1 MSIDP
6 NQGPSRAN
14 EQIGTEPKSTPRVHF
29 GVEDTVREGPP
40 SAIPRPGAGDILN
53 SDGINESG
61 SVSFEDGLTLENG
74 RTPLLAAN
82 NPYIKR
88 EEFDEEAIPR
98 DPTIE
103 PLEPQAQTLVRE
115 LSKKIP
121 GLPANLANL
130 DSGLP
135 NTANA
140 NLNLAATGHQNTP
153 VTYKQGVLATLLKLS
168 QNSGS
173 RASSSTLASG
183 LETPG
188 VESGAA
194 TPSRWY
200 KNTNDNTAAILA
212 GASLQLGRA
221 YAGSGGSEK
230 LPIRPKRPRS
240 GRTHSGGLTNI
251 LGRLSREENE
261 DEIKLRYHLAHILHK
276 QKYLLQLC
284 KALMLYGAPTHRL
297 EEYLKMSARVLDVEG
312 QFLYLPGC
320 MIVSFDDSSTHTSNM
335 QLVRVTP
342 ALNLGKLQDVHL
354 VYKQVVHD
362 IIGVEE
368 GMVQLQRLFEQGP
381 RFAVWLQV
389 LVYGAASASVGPLF
403 SARLIDLPVCFLL
416 GTVLGILGLVI
427 APRSTLYSNVFE
439 IVACVVICF
448 LARAFGSIDGGTLF
462 CFAGISQAS
471 IALILPGYI
480 VLCGA
485 LELQSKNLVAGSVR
499 MFYAI
504 IYSLLLG
511 FGITIGTALYGA
523 VDSKATSSKTCL
535 NVMSDYYKFLFV
547 LVFTLCLN
555 VLNQCKWKQ
564 LPVSLF
570 ISISGFAVNFF
581 ATRRFPTNVQIANAL
596 GAFTIG
602 VIGNLYSR
610 LSHQIAFTSI
620 VPAIFIQVPSGLAA
634 QGGLISGLDSADSLT
649 NKTVTTSPE
658 ALQSQFNITIA
669 NVALGMI
676 QVGIGISVGLFFA
689 AIAVY
694 PFGKRRSGLFSF

>member
-1 MSIDP
+1 MSVNVIRSTP
-6 NQGPSRAN
+6 
-14 EQIGTEPKSTPRVHF
+14 GTWGMASTESKASPRVHF
-29 GVEDTVREGPP
+29 GADDRPEDSASPEKPKNATKYGPSGDDRDEG
-40 SAIPRPGAGDILN
+40 SNMNLGT
-53 SDGINESG
+53 
-61 SVSFEDGLTLENG
+61 GLLLIQG
-74 RTPLLAAN
+74 RTPLLAAK

-88 EEFDEEAIPR
+88 EEFDEQAAPVDSEIE
-98 DPTIE
+98 TI
-103 PLEPQAQTLVRE
+103 EPQAQVMVRE
-115 LSKKIP
+115 PSNMIP
-121 GLPANLANL
+121 GLPNNLVDSKSERPNSTAIL
-130 DSGLP
+130 DNQNSS
-135 NTANA
+135 NTSQPAM
-140 NLNLAATGHQNTP
+140 HKP
-153 VTYKQGVLATLLKLS
+153 GVLATLLS
-168 QNSGS
+168 FPQNSGHRIS
-173 RASSSTLASG
+173 NSTLASASQ
-183 LETPG
+183 TPK
-188 VESGAA
+188 VDSGAA
-194 TPSRWY
+194 TPLTWY
-200 KNTNDNTAAILA
+200 KSSYDHTAAILA
-212 GASLQLGRA
+212 GASFQLGDA
-221 YAGSGGSEK
+221 YAGSSGPDK
-230 LPIRPKRPRS
+230 VPIRHKRPRPS
-240 GRTHSGGLTNI
+240 RTHSGGLSNV
-251 LGRLSREENE
+251 LGRFSQEENE

-320 MIVSFDDSSTHTSNM
+320 MIISFDDSSTHTSNM

-354 VYKQVVHD
+354 VYKQVIHD
-362 IIGVEE
+362 VIGVEE
-368 GMVQLQRLFEQGP
+368 GMVQLQKLFDQGP

-403 SARLIDLPVCFLL
+403 SARLIDLPVCFFL
-416 GTVLGILGLVI
+416 GTILGVLALVI

-448 LARAFGSIDGGTLF
+448 LARAFGSIEGGTIF
-462 CFAGISQAS
+462 CFSGISQAS

-485 LELQSKNLVAGSVR
+485 LELQSRNLVAGSVR

-523 VDSKATSSKTCL
+523 VDSKATSSKSCS

-564 LPVSLF
+564 LPMSIG
-570 ISISGFAVNFF
+570 ISIAGFAVSFF

-602 VIGNLYSR
+602 AIGNLYSR

-658 ALQSQFNITIA
+658 ALQSQFNNTIA

-694 PFGKRRSGLFSF
+694 PFGKRRSGLFTF

>member
-1 MSIDP
+1 MNAIQTSP
-6 NQGPSRAN
+6 GVERESSH
-14 EQIGTEPKSTPRVHF
+14 EPKTTPRVHF
-29 GVEDTVREGPP
+29 GTDDTLGN
-40 SAIPRPGAGDILN
+40 GASPERLRNAARIN
-53 SDGINESG
+53 SCGYDGEQTQADDMSSG
-61 SVSFEDGLTLENG
+61 TRVSLIQGL
-74 RTPLLAAN
+74 TPLLAAD

-88 EEFDEEAIPR
+88 EEFDEEAAPI
-98 DPTIE
+98 DSEIE
-103 PLEPQAQTLVRE
+103 ALEPQAQVIVRE
-115 LSKKIP
+115 LSKRIP
-121 GLPANLANL
+121 GLPSNFVDSASEQDSTTSPNNQHS
-130 DSGLP
+130 SGLSQP
-135 NTANA
+135 AMRK
-140 NLNLAATGHQNTP
+140 P
-153 VTYKQGVLATLLKLS
+153 GVLATLLRLS
-168 QNSGS
+168 QNSGPRPS
-173 RASSSTLASG
+173 NSTLASA
-183 LETPG
+183 LQTPKA
-188 VESGAA
+188 ESGAA
-194 TPSRWY
+194 TPSTWY
-200 KNTNDNTAAILA
+200 KSSHDNTAAILA
-212 GASLQLGRA
+212 GASLQLGGA
-221 YAGSGGSEK
+221 YAGSGGPDK
-230 LPIRPKRPRS
+230 VPIRHRRPRTS
-240 GRTHSGGLTNI
+240 RAHSGGLTNV
-251 LGRLSREENE
+251 LGRFSKEENE
-261 DEIKLRYHLAHILHK
+261 DEIKLRYHLAHVLHK

-320 MIVSFDDSSTHTSNM
+320 MIISFDDSSTHTSNM

-354 VYKQVVHD
+354 VYKQVIHD
-362 IIGVEE
+362 VIGVEE
-368 GMVQLQRLFEQGP
+368 GMVKLQKLFDQGP

-403 SARLIDLPVCFLL
+403 SARLIDLPICFLL
-416 GTVLGILGLVI
+416 GTILGVLALVI

-448 LARAFGSIDGGTLF
+448 LARAFGSIEGGSIF

-523 VDSKATSSKTCL
+523 VDSKATSSKSCS

-564 LPVSLF
+564 IPMSLG

-649 NKTVTTSPE
+649 NKTVKTSPE

-676 QVGIGISVGLFFA
+676 QVGIGISV
-689 AIAVY
+689 V
-694 PFGKRRSGLFSF
+694 R

>member
-1 MSIDP
+1 MNAIQTSP
-6 NQGPSRAN
+6 GVERESSH
-14 EQIGTEPKSTPRVHF
+14 EPKTTPRVHF
-29 GVEDTVREGPP
+29 GTDDTLGN
-40 SAIPRPGAGDILN
+40 GASPERLRNAARIN
-53 SDGINESG
+53 SCGYDGEQTQADDMSSG
-61 SVSFEDGLTLENG
+61 TRVSLIQGL
-74 RTPLLAAN
+74 TPLLAAD

-88 EEFDEEAIPR
+88 EEFDEEAAPI
-98 DPTIE
+98 DSEIE
-103 PLEPQAQTLVRE
+103 ALEPQAQVIVRE
-115 LSKKIP
+115 LSKRIP
-121 GLPANLANL
+121 GLPSNFVDSASEQDSTTSPNNQHS
-130 DSGLP
+130 SGLSQP
-135 NTANA
+135 AMRK
-140 NLNLAATGHQNTP
+140 P
-153 VTYKQGVLATLLKLS
+153 GVLATLLRLS
-168 QNSGS
+168 QNSGPRPS
-173 RASSSTLASG
+173 NSTLASA
-183 LETPG
+183 LQTPKA
-188 VESGAA
+188 ESGAA
-194 TPSRWY
+194 TPSTWY
-200 KNTNDNTAAILA
+200 KSSHDNTAAILA
-212 GASLQLGRA
+212 GASLQLGGA
-221 YAGSGGSEK
+221 YAGSGGPDK
-230 LPIRPKRPRS
+230 VPIRHRRPRTS
-240 GRTHSGGLTNI
+240 RAHSGGLTNV
-251 LGRLSREENE
+251 LGRFSKEENE
-261 DEIKLRYHLAHILHK
+261 DEIKLRYHLAHVLHK

-312 QFLYLPGC
+312 RPSG
-320 MIVSFDDSSTHTSNM
+320 
-335 QLVRVTP
+335 
-342 ALNLGKLQDVHL
+342 LQTR
-354 VYKQVVHD
+354 
-362 IIGVEE
+362 VEE
-368 GMVQLQRLFEQGP
+368 GMVKLQKLFDQGP

-403 SARLIDLPVCFLL
+403 SARLIDLPICFLL
-416 GTVLGILGLVI
+416 GTILGVLALVI

-448 LARAFGSIDGGTLF
+448 LARAFGSIEGGSIF

-523 VDSKATSSKTCL
+523 VDSKATSSKSCS

-564 LPVSLF
+564 IPMSLG

-649 NKTVTTSPE
+649 NKTVKTSPE

-694 PFGKRRSGLFSF
+694 PIRAVYFLKEYFRVLGSGKQRDLLGLPKGFNDQDKLLGNKEATA

>member
-1 MSIDP
+1 MNAIRTSPGVERESIH
-6 NQGPSRAN
+6 
-14 EQIGTEPKSTPRVHF
+14 EPKATPRVHF
-29 GVEDTVREGPP
+29 GADDTLKN
-40 SAIPRPGAGDILN
+40 SASPERPRNAARSNPCGY
-53 SDGINESG
+53 DGGQTHADDMSSG
-61 SVSFEDGLTLENG
+61 TGVSLIQGL
-74 RTPLLAAN
+74 TPLLAADK
-82 NPYIKR
+82 PYIKR
-88 EEFDEEAIPR
+88 EEFDEEAAPI
-98 DPTIE
+98 DPEIE
-103 PLEPQAQTLVRE
+103 ALEPQAQVIVRE
-115 LSKKIP
+115 LSKRIT
-121 GLPANLANL
+121 
-130 DSGLP
+130 GLP
-135 NTANA
+135 NNFVDSTSE
-140 NLNLAATGHQNTP
+140 QNSTTSP
-153 VTYKQGVLATLLKLS
+153 NNQHSPDLSQPAMHKPGVLATLLRLS
-168 QNSGS
+168 QNSGPRPS
-173 RASSSTLASG
+173 NSTLPSA
-183 LETPG
+183 LQTPKA
-188 VESGAA
+188 VSGAA
-194 TPSRWY
+194 TPSTWY
-200 KNTNDNTAAILA
+200 KSSHDNTAAILA
-212 GASLQLGRA
+212 GASLQLGGA
-221 YAGSGGSEK
+221 YAGSGGPDK
-230 LPIRPKRPRS
+230 VPIRHKRPRTS
-240 GRTHSGGLTNI
+240 RAHSGGLTNV
-251 LGRLSREENE
+251 LGRFSKEENE
-261 DEIKLRYHLAHILHK
+261 DEIKLRYHLAHVLHK

-320 MIVSFDDSSTHTSNM
+320 MIISFDDSSTHTSNM

-354 VYKQVVHD
+354 VYKQVIHD
-362 IIGVEE
+362 VIGVEE
-368 GMVQLQRLFEQGP
+368 GMAQLQKLFDQGP

-403 SARLIDLPVCFLL
+403 SARLIDLPICFLL
-416 GTVLGILGLVI
+416 GTILGVLALVI

-448 LARAFGSIDGGTLF
+448 LARAFGSIDGGSIF

-523 VDSKATSSKTCL
+523 VDSKATSSKSCS

-564 LPVSLF
+564 LPMSLG

-649 NKTVTTSPE
+649 NKTVKTSPE

-694 PFGKRRSGLFSF
+694 PFGKRRSGLFTF

>member
-1 MSIDP
+1 MSASS
-6 NQGPSRAN
+6 NQGSLSHGTG
-14 EQIGTEPKSTPRVHF
+14 EQDSSGSKPAPRVRF
-29 GVEDTVREGPP
+29 GVEDATDDSRSTVRSKPT
-40 SAIPRPGAGDILN
+40 AN
-53 SDGINESG
+53 SGICGDGINRSG
-61 SVSFEDGLTLENG
+61 DVGFDAGLTLMHG
-74 RTPLLAAN
+74 PTPLLAAD
-82 NPYIKR
+82 NPYIKK
-88 EEFDEEAIPR
+88 EEFDEEAAPK
-98 DPTIE
+98 DPEIE
-103 PLEPQAQTLVRE
+103 SLEPQAQTIVRE
-115 LSKKIP
+115 LSKRMP
-121 GLPANLANL
+121 GLSNTLANA
-130 DSGLP
+130 STEHP
-135 NTANA
+135 KPV
-140 NLNLAATGHQNTP
+140 LNQNSSDTGQQSTSAA
-153 VTYKQGVLATLLKLS
+153 YKPGVLATLLKLS
-168 QNSGS
+168 QSPGS
-173 RASSSTLASG
+173 RPSGSTLASAV
-183 LETPG
+183 ETPKA
-188 VESGAA
+188 ESGTV

-200 KNTNDNTAAILA
+200 KNTHDNTAAILA
-212 GASLQLGRA
+212 GASLQLGGA
-221 YAGSGGSEK
+221 YAGSAGPEK
-230 LPIRPKRPRS
+230 LPIRPKRPRPS
-240 GRTHSGGLTNI
+240 RIHSGGLTNV
-251 LGRLSREENE
+251 LGRLSKEGSE
-261 DEIKLRYHLAHILHK
+261 DEIKLRYHLAHTLHK

-320 MIVSFDDSSTHTSNM
+320 MIISFDDSSTHTSNM

-362 IIGVEE
+362 VIGVEE
-368 GMVQLQRLFEQGP
+368 GMARLQTLFDQGP
-381 RFAVWLQV
+381 RFAIWLQV

-416 GTVLGILGLVI
+416 GTILGVLALVI

-439 IVACVVICF
+439 IVACVVVCF
-448 LARAFGSIDGGTLF
+448 LARAFGSIKGGTLF

-523 VDSKATSSKTCL
+523 VDSKATSSKSCL
-535 NVMSDYYKFLFV
+535 NVMSEYYKFLFV

-564 LPVSLF
+564 LPVSLT

-634 QGGLISGLDSADSLT
+634 QGGLVSGLDSADYLT

-694 PFGKRRSGLFSF
+694 PVSIY

>member
-1 MSIDP
+1 MSVNSTGSP
-6 NQGPSRAN
+6 TGAGGRTGP
-14 EQIGTEPKSTPRVHF
+14 EPKDTLRVHF
-29 GVEDTVREGPP
+29 GTGDTPEDSLSIE
-40 SAIPRPGAGDILN
+40 RPKAVTRSNPCNSSRSEPGDICL
-53 SDGINESG
+53 ET
-61 SVSFEDGLTLENG
+61 GLVLAQG
-74 RTPLLAAN
+74 PTPLLVAS

-88 EEFDEEAIPR
+88 EEFDEEAAPK
-98 DPTIE
+98 DPVIE
-103 PLEPQAQTLVRE
+103 ALEPQAQAIVRG
-115 LSKKIP
+115 LSRRVP
-121 GLPANLANL
+121 GLPHGIT
-130 DSGLP
+130 DSEPTQTAP
-135 NTANA
+135 NNQPSADSDD
-140 NLNLAATGHQNTP
+140 QNKP
-153 VTYKQGVLATLLKLS
+153 AMYKPGVLATLLKLS
-168 QNSGS
+168 QSSGP
-173 RASSSTLASG
+173 RPPSSTLTSA
-183 LETPG
+183 LHTPKAD
-188 VESGAA
+188 SGAA

-200 KNTNDNTAAILA
+200 KNSHDNTAAILA
-212 GASLQLGRA
+212 GASLQLGSA
-221 YAGSGGSEK
+221 YAGSGGPEK
-230 LPIRPKRPRS
+230 VPIRPKRPRPS
-240 GRTHSGGLTNI
+240 RAHSGGLTNV
-251 LGRLSREENE
+251 LGRFSKEENE

-320 MIVSFDDSSTHTSNM
+320 MIISFDDSSTHTSNM

-362 IIGVEE
+362 VIGVED
-368 GMVQLQRLFEQGP
+368 GMVQLQKLFDQGP

-416 GTVLGILGLVI
+416 GTILGVLALVI

-448 LARAFGSIDGGTLF
+448 LARAFGSIRGGSIF

-523 VDSKATSSKTCL
+523 LDSKATSSKSCS

-564 LPVSLF
+564 LPMSLF

-694 PFGKRRSGLFSF
+694 PFGKRRSGLFTF

>member
-1 MSIDP
+1 MNAIRTSPGVERESIH
-6 NQGPSRAN
+6 
-14 EQIGTEPKSTPRVHF
+14 EPKATPRVHF
-29 GVEDTVREGPP
+29 GADDTLKN
-40 SAIPRPGAGDILN
+40 SASPERPRNAARSNPCGY
-53 SDGINESG
+53 DGGQTQADDMSSG
-61 SVSFEDGLTLENG
+61 TGVSLIQGL
-74 RTPLLAAN
+74 TPLLAADK
-82 NPYIKR
+82 PYIKR
-88 EEFDEEAIPR
+88 EEFDEEAAPI
-98 DPTIE
+98 DPEIE
-103 PLEPQAQTLVRE
+103 ALEPQAQVIVRE
-115 LSKKIP
+115 LSKRIT
-121 GLPANLANL
+121 
-130 DSGLP
+130 GLP
-135 NTANA
+135 NNFVDSTSE
-140 NLNLAATGHQNTP
+140 QNSTSSP
-153 VTYKQGVLATLLKLS
+153 NNQHSPDLSQPAMHKPGVLATLLRLS
-168 QNSGS
+168 QNSGPRPS
-173 RASSSTLASG
+173 NSTLPSA
-183 LETPG
+183 LQTPKA
-188 VESGAA
+188 VSGAA
-194 TPSRWY
+194 TPSTWY
-200 KNTNDNTAAILA
+200 KSSHDNTAAILA
-212 GASLQLGRA
+212 GASLQLGSA
-221 YAGSGGSEK
+221 YAGSGGPDK
-230 LPIRPKRPRS
+230 
-240 GRTHSGGLTNI
+240 
-251 LGRLSREENE
+251 
-261 DEIKLRYHLAHILHK
+261 
-276 QKYLLQLC
+276 LC

-320 MIVSFDDSSTHTSNM
+320 MIISFDDSSTHTSNM

-354 VYKQVVHD
+354 VYKQVIHD
-362 IIGVEE
+362 VIGVEE
-368 GMVQLQRLFEQGP
+368 GMVQLQKLFDQGP

-403 SARLIDLPVCFLL
+403 SARLIDLPICFLL
-416 GTVLGILGLVI
+416 GTILGVLALVI

-448 LARAFGSIDGGTLF
+448 LARAFGSIEGGSIF

-523 VDSKATSSKTCL
+523 VDSKATSSKSCS

-564 LPVSLF
+564 LPMSLG

-649 NKTVTTSPE
+649 NKTVKTSPE

-694 PFGKRRSGLFSF
+694 PFGKRRSGLFTF